1 MKSFRILL
9 AVIIAPFLF
18 GCSSPLDKAE
28 EKAEQMFNEVAALP
42 YIPGINVAVAD
53 SNGVIWAEGFGY
65 ANLEDNTPMS
75 PVTKMR
81 IGSVAKV
88 ITTAALMQE
97 VERGEIDL
105 DADIRTYVPEWP
117 ETHAKI
123 TIRELANHTAGVRHY
138 QGDEFASNI
147 QYDSP
152 LAALQIFKN
161 DPLKF
166 TPGSQYSYST
176 YGWTLIS
183 AAMEAAEGRDFKSII
198 WDEVLTPL
206 NMTDTTFDD
215 AVPII
220 TNRQGSYD
228 FVDGDL
234 VNSPA
239 VNSSY
244 KYAGGGFLATPT
256 DIVKFAMAHATPGF
270 LRAESLSEMFTR
282 GDVSPHGIGW
292 VVGFDRYRAAFTANP
307 EQAAE
312 TLAMMDR
319 HPHTVMHSGGS
330 TGGLTMMI
338 LCLDH
343 NRAVALTKNVGN
355 APPADQDQAN
365 HFLLALK
372 TLDIFHNEMDAKN

>member
-1 MKSFRILL
+1 MLKSVKIIL
-9 AVIIAPFLF
+9 AVIFTLFLF

-53 SNGVIWAEGFGY
+53 NNGVIWAEGFGY
-65 ANLEDNTPMS
+65 ANLEDKTPMT
-75 PVTKMR
+75 VATKMR

-105 DADIRTYVPEWP
+105 DADIRAYVPDWP
-117 ETHAKI
+117 GTHAKI
-123 TIRELANHTAGVRHY
+123 TIRQLANHTAGVRHY
-138 QGDEFASNI
+138 QGDEFASNVP
-147 QYDSP
+147 YDST
-152 LAALQIFKN
+152 LDALNIFKN
-161 DPLKF
+161 DPLLF
-166 TPGSQYSYST
+166 APGSQYSYST

-198 WDEVLTPL
+198 RDEVLNPL
-206 NMTDTTFDD
+206 NMTETTFDD
-215 AVPII
+215 ATPII
-220 TNRQGSYD
+220 ANRQGSYD
-228 FVDGDL
+228 YVGGKL

-256 DIVKFAMAHATPGF
+256 DVVKFAMAHATPGF
-270 LRAESLSEMFTR
+270 LRAESLSEMFSR

-307 EQAAE
+307 EQAADVI
-312 TLAMMDR
+312 AMMDR

-355 APPADQDQAN
+355 APPAGEDQAN

-372 TLDIFHNEMDAKN
+372 TLDIFHTEMDEK